1 VQTPWLCWPLLYVLG
16 AAAGAIYTLSLVA
29 CGERF
34 RGVAL
39 VSASSLVGASWSIA
53 SFGGPLIAGALMKSV
68 GNDAMIGVV
77 LASALAFLAAAL
89 WEKRRGVVN
98 AAS

>member
-1 VQTPWLCWPLLYVLG
+1 
-16 AAAGAIYTLSLVA
+16 
-29 CGERF
+29 
-34 RGVAL
+34 
-39 VSASSLVGASWSIA
+39 
-53 SFGGPLIAGALMKSV
+53 GPLIAGALMKSV

-98 AAS
+98 AAA